1 LRNLQDWRWTR
12 LSDKNAIEAHGKTV
26 VLGRHESGWRGR
38 SGPSSLSES
47 NRDLMREARSRGG
60 REHLIAG
67 FRAFGISLYREFNG
81 FAFADADLH
90 VDWPHTRALGR
101 SPSQAP

>member
-1 LRNLQDWRWTR
+1 
-12 LSDKNAIEAHGKTV
+12 
-26 VLGRHESGWRGR
+26 
-38 SGPSSLSES
+38 
-47 NRDLMREARSRGG
+47 MREARSRGG

-90 VDWPHTRALGR
+90 VDWPHARALGR